1 MNVNVHKGEE
11 QLIRL
16 AELCYTER
24 MWIHVGEEQQIR
36 YKRIV
41 LYSDANVDIHIGE
54 EQLIR
59 YSRIGLFRN
68 ECGYTWERNS

>member
-1 MNVNVHKGEE
+1 
-11 QLIRL
+11 
-16 AELCYTER
+16 